1 MSTPTTQLMQHL
13 LEKGLLTQEEVDQAR
28 GLLEE
33 AAKAGRELSLTDAL
47 LRAGVMTA
55 RKAHLAAAL
64 AEGMT
69 PAVEELVAPAAR
81 ASGLQ
86 VLERIGRGSQA
97 VVYKCRQTSLDRV
110 VAVKFLLASAARDE
124 ASRKRFVQEARSAAR
139 LSHPNIVAIHE
150 ICPYKDTFYIVM
162 EYVDG
167 GALHELLAVRKRF
180 DLAEAV
186 TIIRGAAAGLA
197 HAHARGIIHRDIKPK
212 NIMLTQEGV
221 PKLADMGLAREV
233 AAGEVI
239 LQEAG
244 KAYGTPYYISPEQV
258 TGDPPVDF
266 RTDLYSLGATLYEMV
281 AGRPPF
287 TAPTPQEIMRKHVI
301 ERLPDPREF
310 VPDLPQSLCWFLAK
324 AMAKEPEDRYESAE
338 DFIAALGEI
347 DFSEV
352 ETSASAAPDALV
364 AQITSALKEE
374 RRRQQSGAAAGPLLA
389 TPVAVPGH
397 PAAAAAR
404 ADRLPLA
411 VPQRPT
417 GRRIALI
424 VGLALVGVLVVAGG
438 VLLLVNPWRPSPG
451 AGSPPDAATAARPPH
466 VLPPPPESLLPPKP
480 KPPKPPTAAAKGEPP
495 AETPVAKPPDVPL
508 TAEAAAQEALRVAK
522 EYEGRP
528 GVEIAAAITGYQN
541 VVDVYPDTPAAAEA
555 RKAVERLTKKSLE
568 VPPPPPPGQAGT
580 PSFAERF
587 ALGKGTVTLPASKAF
602 LHGPAIRYETGANR
616 DNIGFWHEES
626 AWASW
631 DLAAS
636 EPGTFTVELTYAAPN
651 ECSGNE
657 FVIALADQE
666 LTGKVTSTG
675 DWSRFKTETVGTIRV
690 TQTGN
695 LTLVVKP
702 GRKPTSGLMN
712 LRAVTLKRAA
722 D

>member
-1 MSTPTTQLMQHL
+1 MLTPTAQLVQHL

-47 LRAGVMTA
+47 LRAGVMAA

-64 AEGMT
+64 AEGAP
-69 PAVEELVAPAAR
+69 PAAEELVAPAAR

-97 VVYKCRQTSLDRV
+97 VVYKCRQTSLDRI

-139 LSHPNIVAIHE
+139 LAHPNIVAIHE

-180 DLAEAV
+180 DLAEAI

-233 AAGEVI
+233 AAGEVVVE
-239 LQEAG
+239 EAG

-287 TAPTPQEIMRKHVI
+287 IAPTPQEIMRKHVI

-347 DFSEV
+347 DFSQV

-364 AQITSALKEE
+364 AQISSALKEE
-374 RRRQQSGAAAGPLLA
+374 RRRQRNGAASPLIA
-389 TPVAVPGH
+389 SPVGASGH
-397 PAAAAAR
+397 PAAAR
-404 ADRLPLA
+404 TDRLPLA
-411 VPQRPT
+411 VPQRSA

-424 VGLALVGVLVVAGG
+424 VGLALVGALVVAGG
-438 VLLLVNPWRPSPG
+438 VLLLVNPFGRSPG
-451 AGSPPDAATAARPPH
+451 AGSPPGDATAARPPH

-480 KPPKPPTAAAKGEPP
+480 KPPKPPAAPVKVEPP

-528 GVEIAAAITGYQN
+528 GIEIAAAITGYQN

-568 VPPPPPPGQAGT
+568 APPPPPPGQTGT
-580 PSFAERF
+580 PSFTERF
-587 ALGKGTVTLPASKAF
+587 ALGKGSVTLPAAKAF
-602 LHGPAIRYETGANR
+602 IHGPAIRYETGPDR
-616 DNIGFWHEES
+616 DSIGFWYEES
-626 AWASW
+626 AWVSW
-631 DLAAS
+631 DLEAS

-651 ECSGNE
+651 ECNGNE
-657 FVIALADQE
+657 FTIALADQE
-666 LTGKVTSTG
+666 LAGKVTSTG
-675 DWSRFKTETVGTIRV
+675 DWGKFKTETVGTIRV

-695 LTLVVKP
+695 LTLVLKP
-702 GRKPTSGLMN
+702 SRKPTSGLMN
-712 LRAVTLKRAA
+712 LRAVTLKHAS